1 VAERM
6 RVEPTGDPVP
16 YPERP
21 GVWLT
26 GPASVLCSTYWRRR
40 LADGSVRLAVPS
52 VTDEAPAAPKK
63 KKKGA

>member
-1 VAERM
+1 MADRM
-6 RVEPTGDPVP
+6 LVEPTAEPVP

-26 GPASVLCSTYWRRR
+26 GPASVPVSTYWRRR
-40 LADGSVRLAVPS
+40 LADGSVRLAAPP

-63 KKKGA
+63 KKGA